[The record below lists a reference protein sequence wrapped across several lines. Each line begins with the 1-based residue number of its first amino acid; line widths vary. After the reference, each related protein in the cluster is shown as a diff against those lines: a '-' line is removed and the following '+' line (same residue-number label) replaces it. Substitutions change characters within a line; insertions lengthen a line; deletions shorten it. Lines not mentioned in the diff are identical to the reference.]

1 MTHIHTNKTVQ
12 TENASNGE
20 VILKGYISGQKQTRL
35 SKQAQ

>member
-12 TENASNGE
+12 TENVLNGE
-20 VILKGYISGQKQTRL
+20 VILKECISGQKQTCL